1 MPIKITN
8 TGSVVYNPRYVG
20 PKQYTDQSTGR
31 ILNTVDSGV
40 VAPYERTGIG
50 TGGTEAP
57 NPVSIVTRLKDSTS
71 DGKTLPATKG
81 SNATLKSINCLSF
94 DGNNDHVDL
103 VDVPQELFTTGV
115 FEVECD
121 ILIDDSDTGFQR
133 IMFFYVNGSGFWRI
147 QKNDGHNSYQ
157 LWCRNTSGN
166 NIYRIGTGTGN
177 SVAFTPDT
185 LFNMKIVGDGTD
197 VKVFHDGVQ
206 VATTSI
212 TTANFDTSVTYAE
225 PSLGDVNTSLKGQ
238 MANFKVSA
246 GDNNI
251 LNTHLTLQEGAGVTA
266 HDMSGN
272 GNHATIDGCTHT
284 TLNGLASHNHR
295 HGFNDDI
302 FLGYKGYW
310 DSTASGSGT
319 FTINEDNITL
329 AGNTGTSGKIRQ
341 HVFGLVS
348 GDTLVITGT
357 ITQTGGGANNV
368 AISSASAGFAESSVF
383 ISPGVGT
390 TTFTKTMNANSST
403 CDIQLVA
410 IGGAN
415 FVLSDLKFTVVKK
428 IPALT
433 NKTLQVAKFDG
444 TADEINTGY
453 HPSDGD
459 LVIEASVKFDSVT
472 GQRTLHQCNGNN
484 GYFFR
489 AEDGE
494 WQLYVG
500 GGFVFSAYI
509 DQSPTVG
516 RIFDTRLEYTASTNT
531 WVAKS
536 RLRGSTDT
544 SFQTIGS
551 GSRTPDFGSA
561 NVILGQ
567 KGSTHHFDG
576 EYLSFK
582 LTDAGVVKVDYDL
595 HQDDN
600 AGKST
605 VTDRSGNDNDGTVVT
620 GSGGLN
626 TFWGVRT
633 NPTLSGFQFVDNPGT
648 IVNANYRTGST
659 SVTNPAKSNVIH
671 NDSECSIS
679 FNSKSL
685 AASSLSDFKNN
696 VEPSLSGVWLN
707 KTSDELV
714 TELVEYG
721 NYTIASSAATSAV
734 NTKYFDGREI

>member
-57 NPVSIVTRLKDSTS
+57 NPVSIVTRLKDSST

-81 SNATLKSINCLSF
+81 SNATLKSINTLTF
-94 DGNNDHVDL
+94 DGSNDHVDL
-103 VDVPQELFTTGV
+103 VDLPQELFKTGV
-115 FEVECD
+115 FEIELD
-121 ILIDDSDTGFQR
+121 ILIDDSDTGYHR
-133 IMFFYVNGSGFWRI
+133 ILQFYANDSAFWRL
-147 QKNDGHNSYQ
+147 QKNTGANTYQ
-157 LWCRNTSGN
+157 IWCRNSSGN
-166 NIYRIGTGTGN
+166 QIYRDNAI
-177 SVAFTPDT
+177 SFTADT
-185 LFNMKIVGDGTD
+185 LFHIKIVGDGTD
-197 VKVFHDGVQ
+197 VKVFHDDSLVD
-206 VATTSI
+206 TLTI
-212 TTANFDTSVTYAE
+212 TTANLESGTITYAE
-225 PSLGDVNTSLKGQ
+225 PSLGDASTSFKGQ
-238 MANFKVSA
+238 MSNFKVSA
-246 GDNNI
+246 GPSNT
-251 LNTHLTLQEGAGVTA
+251 LHTHLPLQEGVGVTT
-266 HDMSGN
+266 HDISGN

-284 TLNGLASHNHR
+284 TLNGLTSNNHKN
-295 HGFNDDI
+295 GFNDDI
-302 FLGYKGYW
+302 FLGYKGFW
-310 DSTASGSGT
+310 DATASGSGT
-319 FTINEDNITL
+319 FTISEDNITL

-341 HVFGLVS
+341 HVYGLVS

-357 ITQTGGGANNV
+357 VTQTGGGADNV

-383 ISPGVGT
+383 ISDGVGT
-390 TTFTKTMNANSST
+390 NTFTKTFNANSST

-410 IGGAN
+410 ISGAN
-415 FVLSDLKFTVVKK
+415 FVISDLKFTVVKK

-433 NKTLQVAKFDG
+433 NKTLQVAKLDG
-444 TADEINTGY
+444 TASEINTGY

-472 GQRTLHQCNGNN
+472 DERNLHSCNGNL

-489 AEDGE
+489 ANDGE
-494 WQLYVG
+494 WQLYVDNG
-500 GGFVFSAYI
+500 YIFTAFI

-516 RIFDTRLEYTASTNT
+516 PIFDTRLEYTASTNT

-536 RLRGSTDT
+536 RQRGLANNE
-544 SFQTIGS
+544 FQTLGT
-551 GSRTPDFGSA
+551 GSRTPNFGSA
-561 NVILGQ
+561 NLILGQ
-567 KGSTHHFDG
+567 KSSTQYFDG
-576 EYLSFK
+576 EYHSFK

-595 HQDDN
+595 HRDDD

-605 VTDRSGNDNDGTVVT
+605 VTDRSGNDNDGTVTT

-626 TFWGVRT
+626 AFWGVRT
-633 NPTLSGFQFVDNPGT
+633 NPTLSGFQYVNAPGT

-659 SVTNPAKSNVIH
+659 SVTNPANSNAIH
-671 NDSECSIS
+671 NNSECSIS